1 VLGSRLRKSEK
12 LSVTFRIDDNDVESL
27 RKLAAE
33 ERISLNTLVNQILSS
48 YLEWEF
54 IAAKAG
60 FAPMQKSVLK
70 DLFDKLSEEDL
81 KEIAIRAADS
91 LQDLLLMM
99 CGKVDLDA
107 VILLTKNRV
116 KRSGFTL
123 REFDGEEGTSSKKLV
138 MQHDVGHNW
147 SVFSRVYI
155 ERLINNVGY
164 PTKIESTDNSLIIEI
179 LDPKGEVGYTS
190 RGAHSFLETTAKMDR

>member
-1 VLGSRLRKSEK
+1 MSWIMGKSEK
-12 LSVTFRIDDNDVESL
+12 LSITFRIDDNNVESL
-27 RKLAAE
+27 RKLANE
-33 ERISLNTLVNQILSS
+33 EGISLNTLVNQILTS

-81 KEIAIRAADS
+81 KAIATRAADN
-91 LQDLLLMM
+91 LEDLLLMM

-107 VILLTKNRV
+107 VLSLTKNRV

-123 REFDGEEGTSSKKLV
+123 REFDNEQGASGKKLV

-147 SVFSRVYI
+147 SVFSKTYI

-179 LDPKGEVGYTS
+179 LEPEKGHAVSYYASLLTS
-190 RGAHSFLETTAKMDR
+190 